1 MSLRLLQRLQAA
13 HAFDPSPIRHDLG
26 VYHVPFD
33 KLAADPS
40 PEDRLAGAVQ
50 RGERIAIVGRSG
62 SGKSSLIEHVLGP
75 AVPGIAPIP
84 IPVFGEP
91 AATVT
96 SVQAVAGLII
106 QTLVDHADLD
116 DAGRVEAL
124 GSASTRRV
132 VRSRSRIGGFAL
144 GGAWMGVGVQA
155 DVKRQAPPDTDLP
168 RTAQASLEVVH
179 QLLTIIQK
187 DGLMP
192 VLVFDDTDRWFRNVG
207 STVSYQELALAFFGT
222 VLPEL
227 RQLPTG
233 MVVAVHTNYLQD
245 TELAD
250 HLRSSIELRIN
261 IPELTSAN
269 ALGKVIHSR
278 VIAHTSPDDPTTA
291 PPLGAII
298 SPTAIDH
305 LHELYKSESPGALR
319 DVIRTVHVA
328 VTDACNG
335 GFDTVTP
342 ELIDQAAA
350 AW

>member
-1 MSLRLLQRLQAA
+1 MSLRLLRRLQAA
-13 HAFDPSPIRHDLG
+13 HAFDPSPIRLDLG

-33 KLAADPS
+33 QLAPGTS
-40 PEDRLAGAVQ
+40 PEDRLAGAAQ

-75 AVPGIAPIP
+75 AIPGIAPIP

-106 QTLVDHADLD
+106 QTLVNHADLD
-116 DAGRVEAL
+116 DSERVEAL
-124 GSASTRRV
+124 RSASTRRLV
-132 VRSRSRIGGFAL
+132 TSTSRTSGLTL
-144 GGAWMGVGVQA
+144 GGNWMGIGIQA
-155 DVKRQAPPDTDLP
+155 NVKRQVPPNTELAV
-168 RTAQASLEVVH
+168 TTQATLEVVH
-179 QLLTIIQK
+179 QLLTILQK
-187 DGLMP
+187 DDLMP

-207 STVSYQELALAFFGT
+207 SSVSYQDLALAFFGT
-222 VLPEL
+222 ILPEL

-233 MVVAVHTNYLQD
+233 MVVAVHTNYLKD

-250 HLRSSIELRIN
+250 HLRASIELRVN
-261 IPELTSAN
+261 IPQLTSPN
-269 ALGKVIHSR
+269 ALRKVIHSR
-278 VIAHTSPDDPTTA
+278 VIAHTSDDPTTA

-298 SPTAIDH
+298 SPTAVDR
-305 LHELYKSESPGALR
+305 LYELYQTEFPGVLR

-328 VTDACNG
+328 VADACNG

-350 AW
+350 W

>member
-1 MSLRLLQRLQAA
+1 MSLRLLQQLQAE

-33 KLAADPS
+33 QLAPGTT
-40 PEDRLAGAVQ
+40 PEERLAGAAE
-50 RGERIAIVGRSG
+50 RGERVAIVGRSG
-62 SGKSSLIEHVLGP
+62 SGKSSLIQHVLGP

-84 IPVFGEP
+84 IPVFAEP
-91 AATVT
+91 AAVT

-106 QTLVDHADLD
+106 QTLVNHADLD
-116 DAGRVEAL
+116 DQARAEAL

-132 VRSRSRIGGFAL
+132 AQSTTRIGGLTL
-144 GGAWMGVGVQA
+144 GGGWMGIGIQA
-155 DVKRQAPPDTDLP
+155 DVKRQVQSDTDLP
-168 RTAQASLEVVH
+168 ATAQATLEVVH
-179 QLLTIIQK
+179 QLLTIIQN
-187 DGLMP
+187 DELMP

-207 STVSYQELALAFFGT
+207 SIRRHQDLALAFFGT

-233 MVVAVHTNYLQD
+233 IVVAAHTNYLKD
-245 TELAD
+245 AELAG
-250 HLRSSIELRIN
+250 HLRASIELRVN
-261 IPELTSAN
+261 IPQPASAT

-278 VIAHTSPDDPTTA
+278 VIAHTSPDDATAA
-291 PPLGAII
+291 PPLKAII
-298 SPTAIDH
+298 SPTAVDR
-305 LHELYKSESPGALR
+305 LHELYKSESLGSLR

-335 GFDTVTP
+335 GFDTVSP

>member
-1 MSLRLLQRLQAA
+1 MSLHLLRRLQAA

-26 VYHVPFD
+26 AYHVPFD
-33 KLAADPS
+33 QLAPGPS
-40 PEDRLAGAVQ
+40 PEDRLSGAAK
-50 RGERIAIVGRSG
+50 RGERVAIVGRSG

-84 IPVFGEP
+84 IPVFGE
-91 AATVT
+91 AVATVT

-106 QTLVDHADLD
+106 QTLVDHADLNHSERV
-116 DAGRVEAL
+116 DALR
-124 GSASTRRV
+124 SASTRRV
-132 VRSRSRIGGFAL
+132 VPSAIRTSGLTL

-155 DVKRQAPPDTDLP
+155 DVRRQMPPNTELP
-168 RTAQASLEVVH
+168 RTAQATLEVVH
-179 QLLTIIQK
+179 QLLAIIQK
-187 DGLMP
+187 DDLMP

-207 STVSYQELALAFFGT
+207 GSVSYQELALAFFGA

-233 MVVAVHTNYLQD
+233 MVVAVHTNYLKD

-250 HLRSSIELRIN
+250 HLRASIELRVN
-261 IPELTSAN
+261 IPELTSAT

-278 VIAHTSPDDPTTA
+278 VTAHTSDDPTAA
-291 PPLGAII
+291 PPLAAVI
-298 SPTAIDH
+298 SPTAVDR
-305 LHELYKSESPGALR
+305 LHDLYQRQSPGALR

-342 ELIDQAAA
+342 ELIDQASA